1 METSFFFIMTFK
13 RKTKRVVAVSASEAA
28 VKECQIKPPSKTD
41 ASPAGRI
48 PRGSL
53 FSYCTINNAWYFFV
67 VINIILFLIPKSSSG
82 GSDTNLRQVVTD
94 PNAVTTATDGGSIIA
109 SKEAI
114 ANDPP
119 KVADPVK
126 ATEAAKPVSITGGK
140 MLDAMSIE
148 GVLNSGKT
156 NVALKKTATQS
167 DTFKPV
173 KMRFKAENAIDGN
186 RLAELSHTKG
196 CDPWWQVDLG
206 SVHDVTDIIIFNRV
220 DMFQAQLSDFYV
232 GVLNQ
237 VSGNWEVAA
246 QIHHR
251 HSAAERAG
259 FHFEPAAK
267 GQIVRIHM
275 GGCKDRFIHV
285 IQVEVYGTLA

>member
-1 METSFFFIMTFK
+1 
-13 RKTKRVVAVSASEAA
+13 
-28 VKECQIKPPSKTD
+28 
-41 ASPAGRI
+41 
-48 PRGSL
+48 
-53 FSYCTINNAWYFFV
+53 
-67 VINIILFLIPKSSSG
+67 VINIILYLIPDSSSG
-82 GSDTNLRQVVTD
+82 GSDTNLRQVVTN
-94 PNAVTTATDGGSIIA
+94 PNAVTTATDGGSIVA

-114 ANDPP
+114 VNDPP

-167 DTFKPV
+167 DTFKS
-173 KMRFKAENAIDGN
+173 KLKAENAVDGN
-186 RLAELSHTKG
+186 RLAGLSHTKG

-206 SVHDVTDIIIFNRV
+206 SVHDVTNIIIFNRV

-251 HSAAERAG
+251 NNAAERAG
-259 FHFEPAAK
+259 FHFDPAAK
-267 GQIVRIHM
+267 GQIVRVHM
-275 GGCKDRFIHV
+275 NGCDKFIHV
-285 IQVEVYGTLA
+285 LQVEVYGTPT